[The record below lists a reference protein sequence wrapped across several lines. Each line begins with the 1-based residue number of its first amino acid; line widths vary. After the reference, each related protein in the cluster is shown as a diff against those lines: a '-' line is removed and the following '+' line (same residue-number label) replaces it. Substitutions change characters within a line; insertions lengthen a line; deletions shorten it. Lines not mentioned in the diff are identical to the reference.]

1 LTVVKCIGFSDAA
14 NDSCNIPSAVV
25 LQLLPSEVLFHICS
39 FLEAKFLLR
48 SFSLVCKR
56 FHSILS
62 DVKFWKTRMR
72 RRLQNIYPPVAGL
85 FIFVICILDK
95 HYANRYVLCAKNIFL
110 HCKQQ
115 FLPYAYLP
123 KG

>member
-1 LTVVKCIGFSDAA
+1 LIVVKYIGFSDAA
-14 NDSCNIPSAVV
+14 NDSCNIPSAAV

-62 DVKFWKTRMR
+62 DVEFWKTRMH
-72 RRLQNIYPPVAGL
+72 RRLKNKYPPVAGL
-85 FIFVICILDK
+85 FLLFV
-95 HYANRYVLCAKNIFL
+95 
-110 HCKQQ
+110 Q
-115 FLPYAYLP
+115 
-123 KG
+123 